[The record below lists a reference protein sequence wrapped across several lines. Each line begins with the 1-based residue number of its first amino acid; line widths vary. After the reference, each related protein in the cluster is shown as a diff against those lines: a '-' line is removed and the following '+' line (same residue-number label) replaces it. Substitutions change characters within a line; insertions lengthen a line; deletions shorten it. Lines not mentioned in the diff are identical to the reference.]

1 MPKLFSKIKL
11 LPWLT
16 VTANMVVGEAIEV
29 DLADDSAE
37 EVAGEAIEGLSV
49 DLEDLKDLTE

>member
-1 MPKLFSKIKL
+1 
-11 LPWLT
+11 
-16 VTANMVVGEAIEV
+16 MVVGEAIEV

-49 DLEDLKDLTE
+49 DLEDLKDPTE